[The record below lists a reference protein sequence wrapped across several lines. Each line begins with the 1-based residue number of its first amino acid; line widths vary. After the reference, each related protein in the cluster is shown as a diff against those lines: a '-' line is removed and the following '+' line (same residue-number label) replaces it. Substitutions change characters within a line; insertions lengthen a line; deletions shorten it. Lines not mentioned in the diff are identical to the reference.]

1 MQAGP
6 SGPPSSGPSGPPSAG
21 PSGPPSARPAGPPSS
36 RPKGPPRRS
45 VTSSLSSGEEM
56 DEGAFE
62 KLSAQNL
69 VRQAEIDRREKVA
82 ELRKVKNSKRNNVI
96 LLLLLVAVFGGI
108 ALWPFSQ
115 GDVTNNPHEFSQEVD
130 ILNRNDPTHPAA
142 WEAQDIELMSQ
153 KIWDGNDEFS
163 GSFQHDLN
171 LPGIPIEIGGVTTI
185 PVDVRLVSYR
195 VDGANT
201 GFRLALFPTPCNEMQ
216 GQTIESLGTQYKYG
230 SITPMIIGMEVTV
243 SFEVPAGKY
252 CLVFEYENPP
262 EIQGFR
268 ATIDAEVTPHWNQP
282 ICAPLAAI
290 SFLLAIFAGI
300 GAHKAG
306 KAWKKVAQPDS
317 PDKKT
322 TEEEVLEQAEEER
335 GTMSETGEQTG
346 EGEGDILES
355 LSEQPDSTPQI
366 DESVQTPEPQVT
378 EEPAPAE
385 PAPAQPEQV
394 GEPVTEV
401 AESAPVAEPAPAQ
414 PVYTDEQ
421 LRALGW
427 TDQQIEWQRQAE
439 GMQ

>member
-6 SGPPSSGPSGPPSAG
+6 SGPPSPGLTGPPSVG
-21 PSGPPSARPAGPPSS
+21 PSGPPSARPSGPPSS
-36 RPKGPPRRS
+36 RPKGPPRS
-45 VTSSLSSGEEM
+45 SASSSLSSGEDM

-62 KLSAQNL
+62 RLSEQNV

-82 ELRKVKNSKRNNVI
+82 KLRGVKNSKRNNVI

-108 ALWPFSQ
+108 ALAPFSQ
-115 GDVTNNPHEFSQEVD
+115 GDISNNPHEFSQEVD
-130 ILNRNDPTHPAA
+130 ILNRNDPSHPAA
-142 WEAQDIELMSQ
+142 WEQQDIELMSQ

-171 LPGIPIEIGGVTTI
+171 LPGVPIDVAGVTTI

-201 GFRLALFPTPCNEMQ
+201 GFRLALFPKTCDDMS
-216 GQTIESLGTQYKYG
+216 GQTIESLPDRYKRG
-230 SITPMIIGMEVTV
+230 SIEPMIIGQVVTL

-262 EIQGFR
+262 EVQGFR

-290 SFLLAIFAGI
+290 CFLLAIFAGV

-306 KAWKKVAQPDS
+306 KEWKKVAQPDS
-317 PDKKT
+317 PDKKS
-322 TEEEVLEQAEEER
+322 TEEEVLEQAEDER
-335 GTMSETGEQTG
+335 GTMSETVENSETQEEEVLDSST
-346 EGEGDILES
+346 S
-355 LSEQPDSTPQI
+355 SEQLEPTSQI
-366 DESVQTPEPQVT
+366 DELVQTPAPVVT
-378 EEPAPAE
+378 E
-385 PAPAQPEQV
+385 
-394 GEPVTEV
+394 
-401 AESAPVAEPAPAQ
+401 EPAPAQ
-414 PVYTDEQ
+414 PVYTDEE

-427 TDQQIEWQRQAE
+427 TDQQIEWQRQSE
-439 GMQ
+439 QMQ

>member
-1 MQAGP
+1 MQAGPGGPPSTGP
-6 SGPPSSGPSGPPSAG
+6 SGPPSP
-21 PSGPPSARPAGPPSS
+21 RPAGPPSS

-45 VTSSLSSGEEM
+45 ASSSLSSSEEM

-62 KLSAQNL
+62 KLAGQNV
-69 VRQAEIDRREKVA
+69 VRQAEIERREKVV
-82 ELRKVKNSKRNNVI
+82 ELKKLKNSKRNNVI
-96 LLLLLVAVFGGI
+96 LLLLLVVVFGGI
-108 ALWPFSQ
+108 ALWPFTQ
-115 GDVTNNPHEFSQEVD
+115 GDISTNPHEFSQEVD

-142 WEAQDIELMSQ
+142 WEARDIELMST

-171 LPGIPIEIGGVTTI
+171 LPGIPINIAGITTVPVEIT
-185 PVDVRLVSYR
+185 LVSYR

-201 GFRLALFPTPCNEMQ
+201 GFRLALFPSSCDEMY
-216 GQTIESLGTQYKYG
+216 GQTIESLGEQYKHG
-230 SITPMIIGMEVTV
+230 SITPMIIGKELTI

-282 ICAPLAAI
+282 ICAPLAVI
-290 SFLLAIFAGI
+290 SLILAIFAGV
-300 GAHKAG
+300 GAHKTG

-317 PDKKT
+317 PNKKS
-322 TEEEVLEQAEEER
+322 TEQEVLEQADEER
-335 GTMSETGEQTG
+335 GMMSETGETSDTSEVG
-346 EGEGDILES
+346 VMDS
-355 LSEQPDSTPQI
+355 PTPSEQHPSMSKI
-366 DESVQTPEPQVT
+366 DEPVVTESHTPEI
-378 EEPAPAE
+378 AE
-385 PAPAQPEQV
+385 P
-394 GEPVTEV
+394 V
-401 AESAPVAEPAPAQ
+401 AAQ
-414 PVYTDEQ
+414 PVYTDDE

>member
-6 SGPPSSGPSGPPSAG
+6 SGPPSAGPSGPPSAG
-21 PSGPPSARPAGPPSS
+21 PSGPPSARPSGPPSS
-36 RPKGPPRRS
+36 KPKGPPRRS
-45 VTSSLSSGEEM
+45 ASSSLSSGEEM

-62 KLSAQNL
+62 KLAEQNV

-115 GDVTNNPHEFSQEVD
+115 GDVSNNPHEFSQEVD

-163 GSFQHDLN
+163 GSFQHDLV
-171 LPGIPIEIGGVTTI
+171 LPGIPIEIGGITTV

-201 GFRLALFPTPCNEMQ
+201 GFRLALFPTPCDEMY
-216 GQTIESLGTQYKYG
+216 GQTIESLEEQYKYG

-282 ICAPLAAI
+282 LCAPLAAI
-290 SFLLAIFAGI
+290 SLVLAIFAGV

-335 GTMSETGEQTG
+335 GTMSETGETSEDG
-346 EGEGDILES
+346 EEDVVES
-355 LSEQPDSTPQI
+355 PAEQPDSTPQM
-366 DESVQTPEPQVT
+366 DGPVQATEPQAT
-378 EEPAPAE
+378 EESTPDAAE
-385 PAPAQPEQV
+385 P
-394 GEPVTEV
+394 
-401 AESAPVAEPAPAQ
+401 APVAEPEPVAESAPAQ
-414 PVYTDEQ
+414 PVYTDEE

-439 GMQ
+439 QMQ

>member
-6 SGPPSSGPSGPPSAG
+6 SGPPSSGPTGPPSAG
-21 PSGPPSARPAGPPSS
+21 PSGPPSARPSGPPSS
-36 RPKGPPRRS
+36 KPKGPPRRS
-45 VTSSLSSGEEM
+45 ASSSLSSGEEM

-62 KLSAQNL
+62 KLAEQN
-69 VRQAEIDRREKVA
+69 VARQAEIDRREKVA

-115 GDVTNNPHEFSQEVD
+115 GDISNNPHEFSQEVD
-130 ILNRNDPTHPAA
+130 ILNRNDPDHPAA
-142 WEAQDIELMSQ
+142 WEQADFDLMGQ

-163 GSFQHDLN
+163 GTIIHDLN
-171 LPGIPIEIGGVTTI
+171 LPGIPIDIAGVTTI
-185 PVDVRLVSYR
+185 PVDVKIVSYR

-201 GFRLALFPTPCNEMQ
+201 GFRLALFPSPCDEMY
-216 GQTIESLGTQYKYG
+216 GQTIESLEDRYKYG
-230 SITPMIIGMEVTV
+230 SITPMIIGKVETV

-282 ICAPLAAI
+282 LCAPLAAI
-290 SFLLAIFAGI
+290 SLILAIFAGV

-335 GTMSETGEQTG
+335 GTMSETGETSEDG
-346 EGEGDILES
+346 EDDVLES
-355 LSEQPDSTPQI
+355 PAEQPDSTPQS
-366 DESVQTPEPQVT
+366 DEFVQTTEPQVT
-378 EEPAPAE
+378 EEPASVAEPEPVAE
-385 PAPAQPEQV
+385 PAP
-394 GEPVTEV
+394 V
-401 AESAPVAEPAPAQ
+401 AESAPAQ
-414 PVYTDEQ
+414 PVYTDDE

-439 GMQ
+439 RMQ